1 MHSISTT
8 SSTSPNV
15 MLAGALV
22 VLVLIGLR
30 SWFILRAQPRRTSAG
45 LGVFHVIRWAAALS
59 CLAYVAYWLGR

>member
-1 MHSISTT
+1 
-8 SSTSPNV
+8 